1 MTVVSTFLCEVV
13 NVGSLYQTCREWKYA
28 VSSIKSMSVNKR
40 DERGL
45 LLYVIDK
52 FGEDFQMFFPSG
64 ELCKK

>member
-1 MTVVSTFLCEVV
+1 MLVLW
-13 NVGSLYQTCREWKYA
+13 QTSSEWKYA

-52 FGEDFQMFFPSG
+52 FGEDFQLFFPSG

>member
-1 MTVVSTFLCEVV
+1 MTDFKYMFL
-13 NVGSLYQTCREWKYA
+13 SASQTTSEWRYNL
-28 VSSIKSMSVNKR
+28 SSVKNMSINKR

-52 FGEDFQMFFPSG
+52 FGEDFQFFFPSR